1 MKIRRFFG
9 KDMREAL
16 KSVKDEL
23 GGDAVIM
30 SNKKVSGGVELVAAV
45 DPSSDNGLNP
55 IAQQPSYSSQQ
66 KQSDSHSPN
75 LTEAMA
81 QAQQQSRARQQ
92 AKNQGKP
99 SSTPS
104 LSEIIG
110 DSGPDSLHAL
120 LEQQMKNQNA
130 GHDAGV
136 QTSQMQGQQHNQAGL
151 AQASQAQTGQTQTA
165 QSQAHVSHS
174 QANHSNT
181 SHGQSHH
188 NQAMTSANQANAG
201 SLHYSQQP
209 NYGNMPEPRA
219 DDRIFRSPAFVEPE
233 EDFQVNTH
241 NQAAGIQ
248 PPPSV
253 LEPAQLDNIKAE
265 LESIKNVLRF
275 QVSELAEERKKRNN
289 PVHHYL
295 KEQLLAMG
303 ISADLTRQ
311 FIEFLPHEIDEK
323 QGWKYLLN
331 LLSNRLHVGGN
342 DILKQSGVVALVGPT
357 GTGKTTTL
365 AKLAAKYAQKYGPEQ
380 VAVVTIDTYRI
391 AAFEQL
397 ATYGKIIGCAVKKAH
412 TSQELNEILYQF
424 RNKKLVLIDTAGF
437 SQRDSRLIDQLTDY
451 ESTLNIKVRKYL
463 VIPAGAQYQVL
474 KQTVKAYSSVNI
486 QGCIFTKLDEC
497 YSLGEAL
504 SVVIENDLSL
514 SYVTD
519 GQRVPEDIKLA
530 DAANLTLIAAKLFKR
545 YGEEASL
552 DISTRSFVNETTA
565 GAL

>member
-1 MKIRRFFG
+1 MNIRRFFG

-45 DPSSDNGLNP
+45 DPVSDNGY
-55 IAQQPSYSSQQ
+55 QSSAQ
-66 KQSDSHSPN
+66 KQAQSNN
-75 LTEAMA
+75 LVDAVSQA
-81 QAQQQSRARQQ
+81 QARQKANAQQQ
-92 AKNQGKP
+92 AKQRP
-99 SSTPS
+99 TPT
-104 LSEIIG
+104 LSEVIG
-110 DSGPDSLHAL
+110 DSGPDSLQAL
-120 LEQQMKNQNA
+120 LEQQMKNQQSEQSAALQNTPSQS
-130 GHDAGV
+130 HS
-136 QTSQMQGQQHNQAGL
+136 TSQ
-151 AQASQAQTGQTQTA
+151 AS
-165 QSQAHVSHS
+165 SINNNS
-174 QANHSNT
+174 
-181 SHGQSHH
+181 
-188 NQAMTSANQANAG
+188 G

-233 EDFQVNTH
+233 AEEQTILDT
-241 NQAAGIQ
+241 QASGIL

-253 LEPAQLDNIKAE
+253 LEPEQLDSIKAE
-265 LESIKNVLRF
+265 LESIKNVLRY

-295 KEQLLAMG
+295 KDQLLAMG
-303 ISADLTRQ
+303 ISADLARQ
-311 FIEFLPHEIDEK
+311 FIEFLPHEVDEK
-323 QGWKYLLN
+323 QGWKYILN

-342 DILKQSGVVALVGPT
+342 DILNQSGVVALVGPT

-412 TSQELNEILYQF
+412 NSQELNEILYQF

-437 SQRDSRLIDQLTDY
+437 SQRDARLINQLNDY
-451 ESTLNIKVRKYL
+451 ESNLSAKIRKYL

-474 KQTVKAYSSVNI
+474 KQTIKAYANVNI

-530 DAANLTLIAAKLFKR
+530 DSANLTLIAAKLFKK
-545 YGEEASL
+545 YGETTTYPHSLAS
-552 DISTRSFVNETTA
+552 DTIA
-565 GAL
+565 GGL

>member
-30 SNKKVSGGVELVAAV
+30 SNKKVDGGVELVAAV
-45 DPSSDNGLNP
+45 DPSSDNGLNSHSESSSSEASNSNG
-55 IAQQPSYSSQQ
+55 AQQIS
-66 KQSDSHSPN
+66 SPN
-75 LTEAMA
+75 LRDAMA
-81 QAQQQSRARQQ
+81 QAQQHAKRKQQ
-92 AKNQGKP
+92 TNANTSTKP
-99 SSTPS
+99 APS

-110 DSGPDSLHAL
+110 DSGPDSLSAL
-120 LEQQMKNQNA
+120 LEQQMKGQNNQ
-130 GHDAGV
+130 V
-136 QTSQMQGQQHNQAGL
+136 QQQNVNSTQS
-151 AQASQAQTGQTQTA
+151 AQAHTQAAGAQTQASGAKADVSNSQA
-165 QSQAHVSHS
+165 
-174 QANHSNT
+174 
-181 SHGQSHH
+181 
-188 NQAMTSANQANAG
+188 

-209 NYGNMPEPRA
+209 NYGATSLPANEPRA
-219 DDRIFRSPAFVEPE
+219 DDRIFRSPAFVEDE
-233 EDFQVNTH
+233 SASDDHQMS
-241 NQAAGIQ
+241 QAAGIQ

-253 LEPAQLDNIKAE
+253 LEPEQLDSIKAE

-295 KEQLLAMG
+295 HEQLLAMG
-303 ISADLTRQ
+303 ISPELARQ
-311 FIEFLPHEIDEK
+311 FIEFLPHKIDEK
-323 QGWKYLLN
+323 QGWKYILN

-342 DILKQSGVVALVGPT
+342 DILNQSGVVALVGPT

-412 TSQELNEILYQF
+412 NSQELNEILHQF

-437 SQRDSRLIDQLTDY
+437 SQRDARLIEQLKGY
-451 ESTLNIKVRKYL
+451 ESSLNTPIRKYL
-463 VIPAGAQYQVL
+463 VVPAGAQYQVL
-474 KQTVKAYSSVNI
+474 KQTVKAYASVDI

-530 DAANLTLIAAKLFKR
+530 DSANLTLIAAKLFKK
-545 YGEEASL
+545 YGEESEHPEPTINNKGRLANASNTGGL
-552 DISTRSFVNETTA
+552 
-565 GAL
+565 